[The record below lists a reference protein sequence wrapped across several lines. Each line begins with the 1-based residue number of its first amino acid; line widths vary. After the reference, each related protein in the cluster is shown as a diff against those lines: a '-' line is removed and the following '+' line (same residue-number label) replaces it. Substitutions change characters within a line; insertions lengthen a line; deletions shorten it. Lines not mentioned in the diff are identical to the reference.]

1 MFFNVF
7 TIITLIRRAAQTIMR
22 LYTVELSEKT
32 FQILSQDDE
41 EAAFAALALA
51 WESDQRLIDVSP
63 FNETE

>member
-22 LYTVELSEKT
+22 LYTVELSDKT

-41 EAAFAALALA
+41 HAAFAALELA
-51 WESDQRLIDVSP
+51 HESNQRLINVSP
-63 FNETE
+63 TNETK